1 MSTPGLQ
8 VITRTGG
15 REPGGTSESNEVA
28 EHVRAALLPVAPRT
42 ASDLDAALD
51 AGLLTVAYQPV
62 VSLATGEVVAAEALA
77 RLHDPA
83 TGQLLAP
90 DAFVPLAERTG
101 RIARID
107 RMVLAEAVP
116 EAVRW
121 RALLGAR
128 PFSIGVNLSVAGLSH
143 PGLAD
148 HVRRICDRAGLP
160 CDALVIEVTE
170 TALSVAGDG
179 HDGVLRAVHDL
190 GCNVTMDDFGTGYSS
205 LSHLARFPID
215 GIKIDRRFVW
225 DIGTSGRGGLVPGA
239 LVRLGRDLGLHVVA
253 EGVETPQQLAAL
265 QDAGCPFAQGFLIS
279 RPLTAEALTAF
290 LLASRRGVPLPRNG
304 FRP

>member
-1 MSTPGLQ
+1 
-8 VITRTGG
+8 
-15 REPGGTSESNEVA
+15 VA
-28 EHVRAALLPVAPRT
+28 EHVRAALPPEAPSR

-51 AGLLTVAYQPV
+51 AGLLTIAYQPV

-83 TGQLLAP
+83 TGQVLAP
-90 DAFVPLAERTG
+90 DVFIPLAEATG

-107 RMVLAEAVP
+107 RMVLAAAVAEA
-116 EAVRW
+116 ARW
-121 RALLGAR
+121 RSVLGSR
-128 PFSIGVNLSVAGLSH
+128 PFSIGVNLSVAGLSEA
-143 PGLAD
+143 GLAD
-148 HVRRICDRAGLP
+148 YISTTCAAAGLP
-160 CDALVIEVTE
+160 CNAVVIEVTE

-179 HDGVLRAVHDL
+179 HEDVLRAVHEL

-205 LSHLARFPID
+205 LSHLTRFPID

-265 QDAGCPFAQGFLIS
+265 QDAGCPFAQGHLIS
-279 RPLTAEALTAF
+279 PPLTADALTAF
-290 LLASRRGVPLPRNG
+290 LLASRRGVPLPRNED
-304 FRP
+304 RP